1 MIVHIKLHEVS
12 QWKTHRN
19 LSAGKTKYFAFSGVR
34 QTENVHVLSATRLS
48 GAPQWDHLSSGKA
61 WRTKHIVCS
70 LYSPDYCLRP
80 ATRNIEHELLVVFWS
95 GRNVRNLL
103 DIQEKYLSICSLT
116 CDTNKIFRCQY
127 KILCDLIFDC
137 EHHRFCSSII
147 MWCLWCIKFPL
158 LCRI

>member
-1 MIVHIKLHEVS
+1 MKSPNEKHTGICLQAKLNIALS
-12 QWKTHRN
+12 QVWGRPRMSMFSLLLGSVGHLSRIIYHREKRKEQN
-19 LSAGKTKYFAFSGVR
+19 ILSAVCTLLITVVR
-34 QTENVHVLSATRLS
+34 PS
-48 GAPQWDHLSSGKA
+48 
-61 WRTKHIVCS
+61 
-70 LYSPDYCLRP
+70 
-80 ATRNIEHELLVVFWS
+80 TRNIEHELLVVFWS
-95 GRNVRNLL
+95 GKNVRNLL

-158 LCRI
+158 LCRN